1 LVKTYSQLYMDAR
14 RALLPTEGAD
24 MASQMARTLLCHV
37 SGKTHEQI
45 LAGRDLYASEAID
58 DAMAQAATEACMD
71 GLLFTG
77 KCDKP

>member
-1 LVKTYSQLYMDAR
+1 MKLLY
-14 RALLPTEGAD
+14 
-24 MASQMARTLLCHV
+24 
-37 SGKTHEQI
+37 I
-45 LAGRDLYASEAID
+45 AID